1 MNIKWLLQTLKMV
14 FLRNFGTN
22 VYGYGSQ
29 RESFRTFLLLGNHHN
44 IRPYSEKTQK
54 DLASNFFELVI
65 NFS

>member
-29 RESFRTFLLLGNHHN
+29 RESFRTFLLLG
-44 IRPYSEKTQK
+44 PYSEKTQK